1 MENYVWNDNIIGTG
15 VGNGK
20 VGEIVFND
28 KAAKL
33 CIASYTEK
41 LESFCSFHQ
50 L

>member
-28 KAAKL
+28 KAANYAL
-33 CIASYTEK
+33 PHIEK